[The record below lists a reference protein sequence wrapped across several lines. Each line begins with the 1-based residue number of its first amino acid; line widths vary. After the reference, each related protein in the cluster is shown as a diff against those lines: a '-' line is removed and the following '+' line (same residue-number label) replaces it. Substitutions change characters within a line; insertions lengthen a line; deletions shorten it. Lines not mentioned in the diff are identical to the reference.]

1 MGPWIVHRSAIPDPQ
16 RLRLSMRLNG
26 EVRQNAT
33 TASMIFT
40 VAQLIE
46 TLSSGMTL
54 EPGDIMAT
62 GTPEGVG
69 MGFTPPKYMAVGDVM
84 EAEVKN
90 IGVLRN
96 RVVAPKP

>member
-1 MGPWIVHRSAIPDPQ
+1 
-16 RLRLSMRLNG
+16 G

-33 TASMIFT
+33 TASMLFS

-46 TLSSGMTL
+46 TLSAGMTL
-54 EPGDIMAT
+54 ESGDLLAT

-69 MGFTPPKYMAVGDVM
+69 MGFTPPKWLKVGDTL
-84 EAEVKN
+84 EAEIEG

-96 RVVAPKP
+96 PVGAPAR